1 MSKSTNTIEKG
12 TPTVHANT
20 GISEKNSH
28 EVALILNTLL
38 ADEYV
43 LYTKV
48 RNYHWNIEGPSF
60 MELHK
65 FYEEMY
71 TELAE
76 TIDEVAERIRKIG
89 HFAEGRL
96 KDFVEL
102 SHLEEEQY
110 TNDPKTQQK
119 NLLDD
124 HETIARYVREHIKE
138 IEEKYK
144 DIGSSD
150 FLTAVLKDHEKY
162 AWFLR
167 AYLG

>member
-1 MSKSTNTIEKG
+1 MSKNNTIEKE
-12 TPTVHANT
+12 TPSLHANT
-20 GISEKNSH
+20 GISPKNS
-28 EVALILNTLL
+28 EAVALILNTLL

-48 RNYHWNIEGPSF
+48 RNYHWNVEGPSF

-65 FYEEMY
+65 FYEGMY

-89 HFAEGRL
+89 HYAEGRL
-96 KDFVEL
+96 KDFVAL
-102 SHLEEEQY
+102 AHLEEEQY
-110 TNDPKTQQK
+110 TKDPKEQQK

-124 HETIARYVREHIKE
+124 HETIARFVREHIGE
-138 IEEKYK
+138 AEDKYK
-144 DIGSSD
+144 DVGTSD
-150 FLTAVLKDHEKY
+150 FLTAVLKDHEKW

>member
-1 MSKSTNTIEKG
+1 MSKNNTIEKE
-12 TPTVHANT
+12 TPSLHANT
-20 GISEKNSH
+20 GISPKNS
-28 EVALILNTLL
+28 EAVALILNTLL

-48 RNYHWNIEGPSF
+48 RNYHWNVEGPSF

-65 FYEEMY
+65 FYEGMY

-89 HFAEGRL
+89 HYAEGRL
-96 KDFVEL
+96 KDFVAL
-102 SHLEEEQY
+102 THLEEEQY
-110 TNDPKTQQK
+110 TKDPKEQQK

-124 HETIARYVREHIKE
+124 HETIARFVREHIGE
-138 IEEKYK
+138 AEDKYK
-144 DIGSSD
+144 DVGTSD
-150 FLTAVLKDHEKY
+150 FLTAVLKDHEKW

>member
-1 MSKSTNTIEKG
+1 MSKNNTIEKE
-12 TPTVHANT
+12 TPSLHANT
-20 GISEKNSH
+20 GISPKNS
-28 EVALILNTLL
+28 EAVALILNTLL
-38 ADEYV
+38 SDEYV

-48 RNYHWNIEGPSF
+48 RNYHWNVEGPSF

-89 HFAEGRL
+89 HYAEGRL
-96 KDFVEL
+96 KDFVAL
-102 SHLEEEQY
+102 THLEEEQY
-110 TNDPKTQQK
+110 TKDPKEQQK

-124 HETIARYVREHIKE
+124 HETIARFVREHIE
-138 IEEKYK
+138 EAEEKYK
-144 DIGSSD
+144 DVGTSD
-150 FLTAVLKDHEKY
+150 FLTAVLKDHEKW

>member
-1 MSKSTNTIEKG
+1 MSNTNTIEKQK
-12 TPTVHANT
+12 PALHANT
-20 GISEKNSH
+20 GISPKNS
-28 EVALILNTLL
+28 EAVALILNTLL

-48 RNYHWNIEGPSF
+48 RNYHWNVEGPSF

-65 FYEEMY
+65 FYEEQY

-96 KDFVEL
+96 KDFIAL
-102 SHLEEEQY
+102 AHLEEQEY
-110 TNDPKTQQK
+110 TKDPKTQQK

-124 HETIARYVREHIKE
+124 HETIARYVREHIE
-138 IEEKYK
+138 EAEEKYK
-144 DIGSSD
+144 DVGTSD
-150 FLTAVLKDHEKY
+150 FLTGILKGHEKW

>member
-1 MSKSTNTIEKG
+1 MSKNTNTIEKE
-12 TPTVHANT
+12 TPTVPANI
-20 GISEKNSH
+20 GISEKNSR
-28 EVALILNTLL
+28 EVALILNTVL

-43 LYTKV
+43 LYAKV
-48 RNYHWNIEGPSF
+48 RNYHWNVEGPSF

-76 TIDEVAERIRKIG
+76 TIDEVAERVRKIG

-96 KDFVEL
+96 KDVLEL
-102 SHLEEEQY
+102 SHLVEEQY
-110 TNDPKTQQK
+110 SNDPKTQQK
-119 NLLDD
+119 DLLDD
-124 HETIARYVREHIKE
+124 HETIARYIREHIEE

-150 FLTAVLKDHEKY
+150 FLTGVLKDHERY

>member
-1 MSKSTNTIEKG
+1 MSTNTIEKQK
-12 TPTVHANT
+12 PTLHANT
-20 GISEKNSH
+20 GISPKNS
-28 EVALILNTLL
+28 EAVALILNTLL

-48 RNYHWNIEGPSF
+48 RNYHWNVEGPSF

-65 FYEEMY
+65 FYEGQY

-96 KDFVEL
+96 KDFLAL
-102 SHLEEEQY
+102 SHLVEQDY
-110 TNDPKTQQK
+110 TKDPKKQMK
-119 NLLDD
+119 DLLDD
-124 HETIARYVREHIKE
+124 HETVARYVREHIE
-138 IEEKYK
+138 EAEEKYK
-144 DIGSSD
+144 DVGTSD
-150 FLTAVLKDHEKY
+150 FLTGVLKEHEKW